1 MKLKLTTLIAAI
13 ALLATPSFI
22 NAQLPAGGPGIAVA
36 GSFDPAQL
44 PQSAQKFLRDYYP
57 EQQCAFCQ
65 KEYGSGEYEL
75 RMTDGTEVTFASD
88 GKVLELDAPRGQ
100 ILPAKVVKA
109 LVPEKSYKHLND
121 TGYLGMVDE
130 IEFTRRGVK
139 VSLRTNAPDDITY
152 DVTGE
157 ILEIDYD

>member
-1 MKLKLTTLIAAI
+1 MKHTIPTLLAAI
-13 ALLATPSFI
+13 ALLATPAI
-22 NAQLPAGGPGIAVA
+22 VDAQLPAGGPGIAVA

-44 PQSAQKFLRDYYP
+44 PQTAQKFLRDYYP

-75 RMTDGTEVTFASD
+75 RMTDGTEVTFAPD
-88 GKVLELDAPRGQ
+88 GKVIELDAPRGR
-100 ILPAKVVKA
+100 IIPAKVVKA

-130 IEFTRRGVK
+130 IEQTRKGVK

-152 DVTGE
+152 DITGE